1 MPNIFGLIL
10 TCVIVVIVFSL
21 LLFLIKR
28 YKKCPSDKVMVI
40 YGKVGSNKDGSTRS
54 AKCIHGGAA
63 FIWPVI
69 QSYEFLD
76 LTPMSISVD
85 LENALSRQNIRINV
99 PSRFTVGVST
109 EPGVMQNAAERLLGL
124 KLQEIQELAKDI
136 IFGQLRLV
144 IATMDIEE
152 INTDRDKFLEA
163 VSRNVEGEL
172 KKIGLRL
179 INVNV
184 TDISDESGYIDALGK
199 EAAAKA
205 INDAKKNV
213 AEKDRDGSIGEA
225 QARRD
230 QRIQVAQ
237 ADASAIQGENS
248 SKVEVAMSNAQRREK
263 EAEATRIAT
272 AAEKIA
278 AAQALEEAYAAEQ
291 KAEAARAQR
300 EKATQEADV
309 IVKTEIDKRRRELE
323 AEAEKDRDGS
333 IGEAQA
339 RRDQRIQVA
348 QADASAIQGENSSK
362 VEVAMSNAQ
371 RREKEAEATRI
382 ATAAEKIAAA
392 QALEEAY
399 AAEQKAEAARAQREK
414 ATQEADVI
422 VKTEIDK
429 RRRELEAEAEAEQIR
444 RRAKGEADAIL
455 AKMQAEAQGAQEIL
469 VKQADG
475 LRQIVAAAGGD
486 ADHAVRLMLADKM
499 EELMRIQV
507 DAVKGIKIDK
517 VTVWDGGEQKD
528 GKTATAGFVS
538 GLMKSIPPMNE
549 MFDMAG
555 MELPRFL
562 GKNKEEPAAPPAP
575 AEESGAPAEES

>member
-1 MPNIFGLIL
+1 MFDNIFGMIL
-10 TCVIVVIVFSL
+10 VCVIVLIVFSL
-21 LLFLIKR
+21 LVFIIKR
-28 YKKCPSDKVMVI
+28 YKKCPSDRVMVI
-40 YGKVGSNKDGSTRS
+40 YGKVGSNKDGTTRS

-69 QSYEFLD
+69 QAYEFLD

-124 KLQEIQELAKDI
+124 KLAEIQELAKDI

-213 AEKDRDGSIGEA
+213 AERDRDGSIGEA
-225 QARRD
+225 NARKD
-230 QRIQVAQ
+230 QRVQVAQ
-237 ADASAIQGENS
+237 ADATAIQGENAA
-248 SKVEVAMSNAQRREK
+248 KVEVAMSNAQRREK

-291 KAEAARAQR
+291 KAEEARAQR

-309 IVKTEIDKRRRELE
+309 IVRTEIDKRR
-323 AEAEKDRDGS
+323 
-333 IGEAQA
+333 
-339 RRDQRIQVA
+339 
-348 QADASAIQGENSSK
+348 
-362 VEVAMSNAQ
+362 M
-371 RREKEAEATRI
+371 
-382 ATAAEKIAAA
+382 
-392 QALEEAY
+392 
-399 AAEQKAEAARAQREK
+399 
-414 ATQEADVI
+414 
-422 VKTEIDK
+422 
-429 RRRELEAEAEAEQIR
+429 ELEAEAEAEQIR
-444 RRAKGEADAIL
+444 RKARGEADAIL

-469 VKQADG
+469 LKQADG
-475 LRQIVAAAGGD
+475 LRQIVSAAGGN
-486 ADHAVRLMLADKM
+486 ADSAVRLMLADKM

-507 DAVKGIKIDK
+507 DAVKNIKIDK
-517 VTVWDGGEQKD
+517 VTVWDGGEGRD

-555 MELPRFL
+555 MQLPQFL
-562 GKNKEEPAAPPAP
+562 GTSKAGGAAPAQPEAP
-575 AEESGAPAEES
+575 KAPEAPRAAEEAAEQ